1 MNIAIPAN
9 HLLVCWRGSAGEVPY
24 GNCTEESHE
33 FYVRVFFFISAMNE
47 CEIRGIRC
55 PFGSECKNSAKS
67 AHDCVCAKGFK
78 LFEEKQ
84 KPKKCEGRK
93 RKGKKLSSCSSA
105 GAPIGDTVK

>member
-9 HLLVCWRGSAGEVPY
+9 HLLVCWRGSAGEVLY
-24 GNCTEESHE
+24 GNCTEEAHE
-33 FYVRVFFFISAMNE
+33 FLCLSFFFISAMNE

>member
-1 MNIAIPAN
+1 MF
-9 HLLVCWRGSAGEVPY
+9 
-24 GNCTEESHE
+24 E
-33 FYVRVFFFISAMNE
+33 FFFFISAMNE
-47 CEIRGIRC
+47 CELRGIRC

-93 RKGKKLSSCSSA
+93 RNF
-105 GAPIGDTVK
+105 I